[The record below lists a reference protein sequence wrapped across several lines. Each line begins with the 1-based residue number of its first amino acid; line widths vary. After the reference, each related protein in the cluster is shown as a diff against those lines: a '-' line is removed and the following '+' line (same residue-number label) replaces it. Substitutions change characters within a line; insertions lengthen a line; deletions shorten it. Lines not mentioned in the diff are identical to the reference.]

1 MDKDKDG
8 EKEEARVLI
17 KFVECAVII
26 CCVRARERLCQR
38 EEEETL
44 TALTAKY
51 FSTRSLT

>member
-1 MDKDKDG
+1 VDKDKDG